1 MKKYSKRILAGIMSF
16 VMFLTMVFPVQVQ
29 AYDGT
34 EADGVAEFSEDN
46 TYALVA
52 DGKAAYT
59 TDADDWQKGIN
70 FDSNIYDSTNNTI
83 TKKTA
88 QFKIIP
94 EINQDG
100 METGENGE
108 TVEIRVKISC
118 CTGDDN
124 IYMEL
129 RTENER
135 QHGWI
140 DHRTDNIYIIKIKD
154 NGKYIIREDT
164 ENNARYASIDE
175 DGQYGELAFL
185 DTSTEEE
192 SAAEFDIIENPEYI
206 DINNDGDDAIEEVP
220 ADTDTPV
227 PADTDTPVLTDAD
240 MPAPTGTDIPVTVDA
255 NTLVTTDSISE
266 DNYAAV
272 SQAAEPAADS
282 VLEEGNYA
290 IISTTTGLALN
301 AKSEDW
307 SQSSIMVDASYIS
320 TSGKVAGESAIFTI
334 KKIENTDNVN
344 IIYYLN
350 KKTHPIR
357 VQGDNEFAF
366 TDPQDR
372 YSEVDNQFIL
382 EDTGEGTYYI
392 KSCGKNRYAT
402 VEDNK
407 LWFKANTQQSAAE
420 KFILEKD
427 PGLLDTSISIENKKT
442 GQYVTTY
449 EAADKSVRVI
459 GIQGDPG
466 TVFSEVKFGKND
478 NTESKEIY
486 NTATFISKDYGN
498 GIKSV
503 QWDDSIKSA
512 KAELVLT
519 DNEKKNGGGWES
531 IRIVPN
537 GDGTVSFKDSY
548 FDQYITVKSTYL
560 VCRQLEKDISREQLP
575 DEAKFIIHTDS
586 VPNAVTNFEINNKT
600 RTRTSLDL
608 KWKNPEACLYTN
620 IKIEKKLDGEDD
632 SQYKTVVDNLADEES
647 YTVTGLQ
654 QKTAYDFRICL
665 EFSNGKDTYSS
676 KWAYASGSTTETDRP
691 AAPKNVHVTE
701 KSPGVLQLSWDKVE
715 SANRYSH
722 ST

>member
-185 DTSTEEE
+185 DTSTE
-192 SAAEFDIIENPEYI
+192 AAEFDIIENPEYI

-240 MPAPTGTDIPVTVDA
+240 MPAPTDTDIQVLTDTD
-255 NTLVTTDSISE
+255 TLVTADYVSE
-266 DNYAAV
+266 DDYAAI
-272 SQAAEPAADS
+272 SQVAEPAANS
-282 VLEEGNYA
+282 VLEEGSYA
-290 IISTTTGLALN
+290 IVSTTTGLAIKTIKTETYWDF
-301 AKSEDW
+301 A
-307 SQSSIMVDASYIS
+307 SIMVNAAFAL
-320 TSGKVAGESAIFTI
+320 GRVAGDNAIFNI
-334 KKIENTDNVN
+334 KKIENSDKVN
-344 IIYYLN
+344 IMY
-350 KKTHPIR
+350 KVDDREGSIR
-357 VQGDNEFAF
+357 VQGDNEQAF
-366 TDPQDR
+366 TDTEDR
-372 YSEVDNQFIL
+372 LAQVDNQFIL

-407 LWFKANTQQSAAE
+407 L
-420 KFILEKD
+420 
-427 PGLLDTSISIENKKT
+427 
-442 GQYVTTY
+442 
-449 EAADKSVRVI
+449 
-459 GIQGDPG
+459 
-466 TVFSEVKFGKND
+466 
-478 NTESKEIY
+478 
-486 NTATFISKDYGN
+486 
-498 GIKSV
+498 
-503 QWDDSIKSA
+503 
-512 KAELVLT
+512 
-519 DNEKKNGGGWES
+519 
-531 IRIVPN
+531 
-537 GDGTVSFKDSY
+537 
-548 FDQYITVKSTYL
+548 
-560 VCRQLEKDISREQLP
+560 
-575 DEAKFIIHTDS
+575 
-586 VPNAVTNFEINNKT
+586 
-600 RTRTSLDL
+600 
-608 KWKNPEACLYTN
+608 
-620 IKIEKKLDGEDD
+620 
-632 SQYKTVVDNLADEES
+632 
-647 YTVTGLQ
+647 
-654 QKTAYDFRICL
+654 
-665 EFSNGKDTYSS
+665 
-676 KWAYASGSTTETDRP
+676 
-691 AAPKNVHVTE
+691 
-701 KSPGVLQLSWDKVE
+701 
-715 SANRYSH
+715 
-722 ST
+722 